1 VNLPE
6 LQKGRLLRRYKRFL
20 ADIETAEG
28 EVITV
33 HCPNTGA
40 MTGCVDP
47 GSTAYYSV
55 SDNPKRK
62 YPCTLEFVETTVGLV
77 SVNTGRANTLV
88 GEALAAEQIMGLA
101 GYTDIK
107 AESKIPDGGG
117 RFDFLARNAEQAS
130 AFVEVKSVTLYTEDG
145 AGEFPDAVSERALKH
160 VHALKRMVSMGHR
173 GVLIFC
179 AQHCGISRVS
189 PARSIDPA
197 YAQGLEE
204 AIDAGI
210 EVYAAGCVTDLKTM
224 RIDRAIPF
232 AL

>member
-1 VNLPE
+1 MILPE

-40 MTGCVDP
+40 MTGCADP
-47 GSTAYYSV
+47 GSVAYFSV

-62 YPCTLEFVETTVGLV
+62 YPYTLEFVETAMGLV
-77 SVNTGRANTLV
+77 SVNTGRANALV
-88 GEALAAEQIMGLA
+88 GEALAAEQIISLA

-117 RFDFLARNAEQAS
+117 RFDFLARNAKQVS
-130 AFVEVKSVTLYTEDG
+130 AFIEVKSVTLYTENG

-160 VHALKRMVSMGHR
+160 VHALKRMVSLGHR

-204 AIDAGI
+204 AIEAGV
-210 EVYAAGCVTDLKTM
+210 EGYAAGCVTDLKTM
-224 RIDRAIPF
+224 RIDRAIVF
-232 AL
+232 SL